1 MTIQLGHSACSILP
15 VHEVDEGKA
24 AALAS
29 LAVVRDVDARDGT
42 EGAEQFLQC
51 TNSAVSKKLQS
62 IVIKKLLYSAVMRD
76 IYIVTEQDMLASTG
90 ILGSITCICVP
101 LDHRDQTMYC
111 ISSEGVIRGSREASQ
126 GRE

>member
-1 MTIQLGHSACSILP
+1 
-15 VHEVDEGKA
+15 
-24 AALAS
+24 
-29 LAVVRDVDARDGT
+29 
-42 EGAEQFLQC
+42 
-51 TNSAVSKKLQS
+51 
-62 IVIKKLLYSAVMRD
+62 MRD